1 MAFPISEGGQS
12 TRKMA
17 FPISEGAQST
27 RKMAFP
33 ILEGGQSTWK
43 GAFPISKGGPG
54 KFPDDMHMESDPD
67 FRIHVMNCSG
77 KPLAASHLLSAAGS
91 MKAR

>member
-1 MAFPISEGGQS
+1 
-12 TRKMA
+12 
-17 FPISEGAQST
+17 
-27 RKMAFP
+27 
-33 ILEGGQSTWK
+33 
-43 GAFPISKGGPG
+43 
-54 KFPDDMHMESDPD
+54 MHMESDPD

>member
-17 FPISEGAQST
+17 FPISEDA
-27 RKMAFP
+27 
-33 ILEGGQSTWK
+33 QSTWK
-43 GAFPISKGGPG
+43 GAFPISEGGPG

-67 FRIHVMNCSG
+67 FRILVMSCSG

>member
-1 MAFPISEGGQS
+1 
-12 TRKMA
+12 MA

-27 RKMAFP
+27 
-33 ILEGGQSTWK
+33 WK
-43 GAFPISKGGPG
+43 GAFPISEGGPG
-54 KFPDDMHMESDPD
+54 KFPDDMHMESTPD